1 MSPLKISWKSV
12 WSKPLSSALNIMLI
26 AFGTGILTILLLAST
41 QIGEKLDNN
50 SKDIDLVVGAK
61 GSPLQLILSSI
72 YYIDFPTGNIPLK
85 DAEELSHNPFV
96 KRAVPLAQ
104 GDNYKG
110 IRIIGTDTNFVTV
123 YKLKT
128 STGKFWEADFDVTI
142 GSNVALNEKLKVGDT
157 FFGAH
162 GLTGNTDVHKTHAYK
177 VVGILTPQGN
187 VTDNLI
193 LTNIASVWRM
203 HDDHEREEAAEHHAE
218 HQDKTEEHQHKEEAK
233 DLDASKSQNSS
244 AETDNHTNGTKH
256 AHIRPD
262 QAGLNEGREIT
273 ALLIQYRSPMSV
285 VMFPRMVNQM
295 TNLQAASPAMEST
308 RLFSLIGVG
317 VDTLQ
322 WFAVLIM
329 LIAAISVFVNL
340 YNSLK
345 ERSYD
350 LAIMRTLG
358 ASRGQLFQIVIFE
371 GILLTLVGTLAGIG
385 LGHIALQFIGAYQE
399 SSQARLTGFILLN
412 DEIYLFA
419 AGLAIGIFA
428 AIIPALQAY
437 RSNISKIL
445 SKN

>member
-1 MSPLKISWKSV
+1 MSPLKISWKSL
-12 WSKPLSSALNIMLI
+12 WCKPLSSGLNIMLI

-41 QIGEKLDNN
+41 QIEEKLNNN

-85 DAEELSHNPFV
+85 EATELSRNPYV
-96 KRAVPLAQ
+96 KRAVPLAL
-104 GDNYKG
+104 GDNYNG
-110 IRIIGTDTNFVTV
+110 VRIVGTDSN
-123 YKLKT
+123 YISLYGLKVQ
-128 STGKFWEADFDVTI
+128 SGKFWSADLEATI
-142 GSNVALNEKLKVGDT
+142 GENIAKEQNLKVGDT

-162 GLTGNTDVHKTHAYK
+162 GLTENKDEHKEHAYK
-177 VVGILTPQGN
+177 VTGILTHQGN

-193 LTNIASVWRM
+193 LTNIASVWKM
-203 HDDHEREEAAEHHAE
+203 HEEPQEHAEGEEHDHEAEEAA
-218 HQDKTEEHQHKEEAK
+218 
-233 DLDASKSQNSS
+233 ASRN
-244 AETDNHTNGTKH
+244 
-256 AHIRPD
+256 
-262 QAGLNEGREIT
+262 REIT
-273 ALLIQYRSPMSV
+273 SLLIQYRSPMSV
-285 VMFPRMVNQM
+285 AMFPRMVNQM
-295 TNLQAASPAMEST
+295 TSLQSASPAMEST

-322 WFAVLIM
+322 WFAILIM

-358 ASRGQLFQIVIFE
+358 ASKTKLFMIVILE
-371 GILLTLVGTLAGIG
+371 GLVLTVLGTIVGIA
-385 LGHIALQFIGAYQE
+385 LGHMAIQLIGNYQD
-399 SSQARLTGFILLN
+399 SNQARLTGLIFIPSEAYLL
-412 DEIYLFA
+412 I

-428 AIIPALQAY
+428 SIIPALQAY

-445 SKN
+445 AKN

>member
-1 MSPLKISWKSV
+1 MSPFKISWKSI
-12 WSKPLSSALNIMLI
+12 WSKPLSSGLNIMLI

-41 QIGEKLDNN
+41 QIEEKLNNN

-85 DAEELSHNPFV
+85 DANELSHNPFV
-96 KRAVPLAQ
+96 KRATPLAL
-104 GDNYKG
+104 GDNYNG
-110 IRIIGTDTNFVTV
+110 VRIVGTDSNFISL
-123 YKLKT
+123 YGLKLQ
-128 STGKFWEADFDVTI
+128 SGKFWNADLEATI
-142 GSNVALNEKLKVGDT
+142 GTNVAKEQNLKVGDT

-162 GLTGNTDVHKTHAYK
+162 GLTENKDLHKDHAYK
-177 VVGILTPQGN
+177 VAGILAPQGN

-193 LTNIASVWRM
+193 LTNIASVWKM
-203 HDDHEREEAAEHHAE
+203 HEEDVMEDGKGKME
-218 HQDKTEEHQHKEEAK
+218 D
-233 DLDASKSQNSS
+233 
-244 AETDNHTNGTKH
+244 GT
-256 AHIRPD
+256 
-262 QAGLNEGREIT
+262 GNREIT
-273 ALLIQYRSPMSV
+273 SLLIQYRSPMSV
-285 VMFPRMVNQM
+285 VMFPRMVNQG
-295 TNLQAASPAMEST
+295 TNLQSASPAMEST

-322 WFAVLIM
+322 WFAILIM

-358 ASRGQLFQIVIFE
+358 ASRTKLFVIIILEGLILTIAGTIV
-371 GILLTLVGTLAGIG
+371 GVA
-385 LGHIALQFIGAYQE
+385 LGHMALELIAHYQE
-399 SSQARLTGFILLN
+399 SSQAKLTGMVFITSEVYLL
-412 DEIYLFA
+412 L

-428 AIIPALQAY
+428 SIIPAMQAY

-445 SKN
+445 AKN

>member
-1 MSPLKISWKSV
+1 MSPLKISWKSL
-12 WSKPLSSALNIMLI
+12 WSKPLSAWLNIMLI

-41 QIGEKLDNN
+41 QIEEKLNNN

-85 DAEELSHNPFV
+85 EANELSRSPFV
-96 KRAVPLAQ
+96 KRATPLAL
-104 GDNYKG
+104 GDNYNG
-110 IRIIGTDTNFVTV
+110 VRIVGTDTNFVSL
-123 YKLKT
+123 YSLKT
-128 STGKFWEADFDVTI
+128 QSGKFWNADFEATI
-142 GSNVALNEKLKVGDT
+142 GANVAKEQNLKVGDT

-162 GLTGNTDVHKTHAYK
+162 GLTEVKDVHDHHAYK
-177 VVGILTPQGN
+177 VVGILTPQQN

-193 LTNIASVWRM
+193 LTNVASIWKM
-203 HDDHEREEAAEHHAE
+203 HDEGGHEEAGPAHGEPGHVHADDEHEHAE
-218 HQDKTEEHQHKEEAK
+218 EAES
-233 DLDASKSQNSS
+233 L
-244 AETDNHTNGTKH
+244 
-256 AHIRPD
+256 
-262 QAGLNEGREIT
+262 EGKEIT

-285 VMFPRMVNQM
+285 AMFPRMVNQM
-295 TNLQAASPAMEST
+295 TSLQSASPAMEST

-345 ERSYD
+345 ERNYD

-358 ASRGQLFQIVIFE
+358 ASRTKLFFIVILE
-371 GILLTLVGTLAGIG
+371 GLLLTVAGTIVGLL
-385 LGHIALQFIGAYQE
+385 LGHFVMELIGHYQE
-399 SSQARLTGFILLN
+399 SSQAKLTGKIFLNSELYLL
-412 DEIYLFA
+412 L

-428 AIIPALQAY
+428 SIIPALQAY

-445 SKN
+445 AKN

>member
-1 MSPLKISWKSV
+1 MSPLKISWKSI

-85 DAEELSHNPFV
+85 DAQELAHSPFV

-104 GDNYKG
+104 GDNYQG
-110 IRIIGTDTNFVTV
+110 IRIVGTDSNFVSV
-123 YKLKT
+123 YKLQT
-128 STGKFWEADFDVTI
+128 STGKFWHNDFEVTI
-142 GSNVALNEKLKVGDT
+142 GATVAATQHLNIGDE

-162 GLTGNTDVHKTHAYK
+162 GLTGSSDIHKAHAYK

-193 LTNIASVWRM
+193 LTNISSVWKM
-203 HDDHEREEAAEHHAE
+203 HDDHEREEAAEK
-218 HQDKTEEHQHKEEAK
+218 DHKEEHGT
-233 DLDASKSQNSS
+233 
-244 AETDNHTNGTKH
+244 TDGQPKAAHHEEKH
-256 AHIRPD
+256 RPD
-262 QAGLNEGREIT
+262 QIGQTEGREIT

-285 VMFPRMVNQM
+285 VMFPRMVNQS
-295 TNLQAASPAMEST
+295 TSLQAASPAMEST

-317 VDTLQ
+317 IDTLQ
-322 WFAVLIM
+322 WFAILIM

-345 ERSYD
+345 ERNYD

-358 ASRGQLFQIVIFE
+358 ASRGQLFQIIIYE
-371 GILLTLVGTLAGIG
+371 GILLTLAGTIIGIS
-385 LGHIALQFIGAYQE
+385 LGHLVLQIIGIYQE
-399 SSQARLTGFILLN
+399 SSQARLTGILFLTN
-412 DEIYLFA
+412 EIYLFV

-428 AIIPALQAY
+428 AIIPAVQAY

-445 SKN
+445 GKN

>member
-1 MSPLKISWKSV
+1 MSPLKISWKSL

-41 QIGEKLDNN
+41 QISDKLENN

-85 DAEELSHNPFV
+85 EAMELARSPFV
-96 KRAVPLAQ
+96 KRAVPLAL
-104 GDNYKG
+104 GDNYNG
-110 IRIIGTDTNFVTV
+110 IRIVGTDSNFVSV
-123 YKLKT
+123 YQ
-128 STGKFWEADFDVTI
+128 
-142 GSNVALNEKLKVGDT
+142 LKVKEGQLWNKDFEASIGASVAATQGLKLGDS
-157 FFGAH
+157 FNGAH
-162 GLTGNTDVHKTHAYK
+162 GLTSSTDVHDHHPYK
-177 VVGILTPQGN
+177 VVGILEPQGN

-193 LTNIASVWRM
+193 LTNVSSVWKM
-203 HDDHEREEAAEHHAE
+203 HEEHDHEEETHKDEHGHEGHDHEAHDHEAHDHDAHEHDHEKDEDREL
-218 HQDKTEEHQHKEEAK
+218 T
-233 DLDASKSQNSS
+233 S
-244 AETDNHTNGTKH
+244 
-256 AHIRPD
+256 
-262 QAGLNEGREIT
+262 
-273 ALLIQYRSPMSV
+273 LLIQYRSPMSV
-285 VMFPRMVNQM
+285 VMFPRMVNES
-295 TNLQAASPAMEST
+295 TNMQAASPAQEST

-358 ASRGQLFQIVIFE
+358 ASRTKLFVIVISE
-371 GILLTLVGTLAGIG
+371 GIMLTLAGTLIG
-385 LGHIALQFIGAYQE
+385 IALGHLALELIGNYQD
-399 SSQARLTGFILLN
+399 SDQARLTGIVLLWN
-412 DEIYLFA
+412 EIYLFV
-419 AGLAIGIFA
+419 AGLGIGIFA
-428 AIIPALQAY
+428 SILPAIQAY

-445 SKN
+445 AKN